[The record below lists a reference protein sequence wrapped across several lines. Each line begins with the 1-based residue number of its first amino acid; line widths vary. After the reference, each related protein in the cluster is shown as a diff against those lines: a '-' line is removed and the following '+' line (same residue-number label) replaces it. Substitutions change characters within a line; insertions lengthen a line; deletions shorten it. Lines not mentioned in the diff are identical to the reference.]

1 MGWNPFK
8 AVAQAVNWTVG
19 EATQAVNW
27 VAGETTQA
35 VNYVAEKVVK
45 PVVKKIENTV
55 KAIIADPLPYIAQ
68 VAGSMVGIPPY
79 VTAAAITAAR
89 GGDLEDIAV
98 SAAVS
103 YAGSKAFAA
112 SGIGSGVGDVSASAG
127 DYTQSLIQDYGFSQA
142 TATVVGNM
150 VQSGVSNAAVGGI
163 RAALTG
169 RDIGDGIT
177 TGFTQGAISSG
188 TSSYFKGV
196 QKDWGI
202 TPETAKNLA
211 SASSASLVALTQG
224 KDPLN
229 AINNYVAQA
238 TLKTAGSAI
247 KTEANQ
253 LWKSTQEWAKKTEDS
268 KSEYDKAMASYESSV
283 ADYQAKYGVYS
294 QELQKYQGLV
304 SDYDKQMAIYN
315 NTSNSDEV
323 RNAAADEANRIGE
336 LANTTYSDVK
346 AKADEVKALEKN
358 LSDPTVGIAKEL
370 KQTSDAVQASYD
382 AYQKT
387 LDEAKLADENYG
399 KQLAEVATREAII
412 DSVNNG
418 VIKTVENPDAPAGSI
433 TLENGLVITPD
444 GKYLQ
449 DGKEVFANASGVEQ
463 NAIDFKTES
472 GDHYVFDSMGN
483 RITSD
488 TDAQKLVKEQYGLDL
503 SAEEAQV
510 LVGSKYGQE
519 DQQIVK
525 TIAQEKI
532 EEKFNE
538 LGYKTPPQEVI
549 DSLIQPNTNVLENFE
564 KLVDP
569 YYIAE
574 EEVKAFFNDT
584 LGRDPTPEEMVEF
597 IGAKSEA
604 ETLSE
609 RQAQEI
615 QAFDNLTRLF
625 GIDYATDAIPTD
637 WKVEIRGL
645 PDQPQ
650 EPVDDG
656 TLDEVVVTD
665 SPEDQLL
672 DFPTATPSTVTPSTV
687 TPSTPV
693 KTTTSPL
700 APSLVAQT
708 PKTPQTGTTTLAGL
722 SATEQFPQASSTV
735 TSAKPTFLSS
745 KTQTTPFESVL
756 NPLHQLVAQTQ
767 DFETQPETQQAQE
780 PVTMDNSFYSYGQD
794 QSIDDIMA
802 MGQAVPQ
809 MATGGLAGTRYGRYA
824 GGGMATPLMAAGGK
838 MRVDFRHGDAVTGEG
853 DGQSDD
859 IPAML
864 ADGEFVFPA
873 DVVAAIGNGSTKAGS
888 DKLYDMM
895 HGIRAHVRSA
905 KPQDLP
911 PEIKSPLQFLKTK
924 PSKARR

>member
-1 MGWNPFK
+1 MGFFK
-8 AVAQAVNWTVG
+8 WVESKVTQATNWAVG
-19 EATQAVNW
+19 EVS
-27 VAGETTQA
+27 QA
-35 VNYVAEKVVK
+35 VNYVADKVVK

-112 SGIGSGVGDVSASAG
+112 SGVGSGIGDASASAG
-127 DYTQSLIQDYGFSQA
+127 DYTQSLIKDYGFSQA

-253 LWKSTQEWAKKTEDS
+253 LWKNTQEWAKKTEDS
-268 KSEYDKAMASYESSV
+268 KSEYDKAMASYEASV
-283 ADYQAKYGVYS
+283 ADYQSKYGVYS

-315 NTSNSDEV
+315 DTSNSDEV
-323 RNAAADEANRIGE
+323 RNAAADEANKIGE

-370 KQTSDAVQASYD
+370 KQTSDAVQANYD

-463 NAIDFKTES
+463 NALDFKTDS

-538 LGYKTPPQEVI
+538 LGYKAPSQEVV
-549 DSLIQPNTNVLENFE
+549 DSLLQPNTNVLESFE
-564 KLVDP
+564 KFVDP

-604 ETLSE
+604 ETLTE

-637 WKVEIRGL
+637 WKVEIRGF

-672 DFPTATPSTVTPSTV
+672 EFPTATPSTVTPSTV
-687 TPSTPV
+687 APSTPV
-693 KTTTSPL
+693 NTTTNPL
-700 APSLVAQT
+700 SLNLVAQT

-756 NPLHQLVAQTQ
+756 TPLHQLVAQTQ

-780 PVTMDNSFYSYGQD
+780 PQIMDNSFYSYGQD

-824 GGGMATPLMAAGGK
+824 GGGMTAPLMAAGGK